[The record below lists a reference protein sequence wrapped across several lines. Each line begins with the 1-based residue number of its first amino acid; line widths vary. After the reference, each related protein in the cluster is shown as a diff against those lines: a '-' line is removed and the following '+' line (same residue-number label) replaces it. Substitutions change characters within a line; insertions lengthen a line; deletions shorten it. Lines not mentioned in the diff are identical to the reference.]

1 MVQQPKQPDSRLAS
15 QILPGPLYRSVTHV
29 FAQHITGCMLVG
41 GSALAGYYAGHRRS
55 DDLDLF
61 AKDGDAHR
69 ASTLAVKSLRNLGAR
84 IEDTVSSA
92 QFYRAS
98 CTLDGQAFTVEV
110 VLDANAHAVGE
121 FHVADDGV
129 AVGSLATLL
138 RQKAATLV
146 SRCSEKDLYDW
157 IWLFRSN
164 PEVDLAMLIELGS
177 QIDGGLT
184 AEAALAC
191 MVGTELMKS
200 ACGFSHRQT
209 SSQVFKDITTLK
221 KNLEQGLDKLARS
234 QPTPPV
240 GELVRALRR

>member
-1 MVQQPKQPDSRLAS
+1 MVQQLEQPDSRLAS
-15 QILPGPLYRSVTHV
+15 KILPGPLYRSATHV

-41 GSALAGYYAGHRRS
+41 GTALAGYYAGHRRS

-61 AKDGDAHR
+61 AEDGDAYR
-69 ASTLAVKSLRNLGAR
+69 STTLAVKSLRNLGAR
-84 IEDTVSSA
+84 IEDTVSSS

-98 CTLDGQAFTVEV
+98 CTLDGHAFTVDV

-121 FHVADDGV
+121 SQVADDGV

-146 SRCSEKDLYDW
+146 SRCSEKDLYDL

-164 PEVDLAMLIELGS
+164 PKVDLAMLIELGS

-184 AEAALAC
+184 AEAALTC
-191 MVGTELMKS
+191 LVGTELMKS
-200 ACGFSHRQT
+200 ACGFSLTQT
-209 SSQVFKDITTLK
+209 ASQVFGEITTLK
-221 KNLEQGLDKLARS
+221 RDLEQGLDKLARG

-240 GELVRALRR
+240 GKLVRALRR